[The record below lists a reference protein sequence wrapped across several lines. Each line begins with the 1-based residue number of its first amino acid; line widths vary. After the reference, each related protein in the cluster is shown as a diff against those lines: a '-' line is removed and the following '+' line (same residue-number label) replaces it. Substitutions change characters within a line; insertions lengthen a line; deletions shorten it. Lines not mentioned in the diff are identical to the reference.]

1 MLYIRT
7 VFQQRAQGRY
17 MKNICFIIIGFL
29 LVNVAIA
36 QIRTAGTELDVDRV
50 YNLYKDTSDIVIK
63 TGGKEIKAK
72 IKVSKNA
79 FDKPYSVICYGEADA
94 DMDEALQKLKV
105 DLGVAKLQAGYKQ
118 SPGTFPVTFNPT
130 GSYEH
135 VIKISY
141 FQKGGQSAKYGI
153 QKVMYNDQDVNGLR
167 APRHVSDF
175 FYFEVCD
182 EGRRNASKAEDKFV
196 F

>member
-1 MLYIRT
+1 MKKICLII
-7 VFQQRAQGRY
+7 VSFLIASAALAQ
-17 MKNICFIIIGFL
+17 KK
-29 LVNVAIA
+29 
-36 QIRTAGTELDVDRV
+36 AGGPELDVDKV

-72 IKVSKNA
+72 IKVSMNA
-79 FDKPYSVICYGEADA
+79 FDRPYSVICYGEADA
-94 DMDEALQKLKV
+94 NVDDVMQKLKV

-130 GSYEH
+130 GGYEH
-135 VIKISY
+135 VVQISY
-141 FQKGGQSAKYGI
+141 FQKGSQSAKYGI
-153 QKVMYNDQDVNGLR
+153 QKVMYNDQDVNGLKT
-167 APRHVSDF
+167 PRHVSDF

-182 EGRRNASKAEDKFV
+182 EGRRNAAKAEDKFV